1 MNIVVVGLGSMG
13 KRRIRLLKKYYEEY
27 NVIGVDLSEDRR
39 NLTETEFG
47 IETNED
53 LDIVLKTNKIDC
65 VMVCT
70 SPLNHNS
77 IINLCLKNDL
87 HVFTELNLV
96 TDGYEENIK
105 LAKDKN
111 KILFLSST
119 FLYRREISEIRKL
132 VSKQEK
138 SLNYIY
144 HIGQYLP
151 DWHPW
156 ESYKDFFVEN
166 KKTNGCR
173 EIFAIELPWIMNV
186 FGRIKDMV
194 VKKNKISDLDIDYND
209 NYMLIIEHESGHRG
223 MLSVDIVSRK
233 PVRNLEIIGEY
244 VYISWDGSPLG
255 LKQINIETKE
265 EETFKLYE
273 SVEKLD
279 DYSNFVIENAY
290 YSEIE
295 TFFDVIE
302 NNVEVIYDFEKDKE
316 VLELIDRIED

>member
-186 FGRIKDMV
+186 FGSIRDMV